1 MILCDTN
8 IIIEVLKGKQK
19 TIELVEKIG
28 INQLTIS
35 SITEM
40 ELYFGS
46 FNKTEM
52 RLIQKYIRLLPIVHI
67 NNEISIKAVE
77 LIEKFATS
85 HKLTIPDALIAATVI
100 NENYTLLTMNI
111 KDFKFIPGLKLY
123 ETSK

>member
-40 ELYFGS
+40 ELYFGA

-123 ETSK
+123 EIGK